1 MVVYGLLNYE
11 DGLVLIPNRELME
24 KFNDALMKEPSLGY
38 VHRLSDHS
46 ERMLRATKAG
56 DTATMAEILDLK
68 VDCTSQQAVRQIK
81 DSVFLR

>member
-1 MVVYGLLNYE
+1 ML
-11 DGLVLIPNRELME
+11 
-24 KFNDALMKEPSLGY
+24 LGY